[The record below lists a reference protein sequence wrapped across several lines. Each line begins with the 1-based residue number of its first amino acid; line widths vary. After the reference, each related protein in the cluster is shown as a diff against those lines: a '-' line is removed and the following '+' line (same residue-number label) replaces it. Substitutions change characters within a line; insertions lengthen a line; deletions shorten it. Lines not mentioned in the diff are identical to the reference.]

1 MGSFFNADI
10 ITHTLTGTINK
21 ILILPD
27 ARIKARRI
35 PEFVIEH
42 ITKPLTGS
50 DKSLQ
55 VAYFNKDNETSL
67 QTESQNALGPYTN
80 FEQLLALINAADFIF
95 GSDSLA
101 IHLCH
106 LLKKPHFILYPYN
119 GSKNFFTPY
128 ALQNKYYLNFKEV
141 NEKSFTFLSKQ

>member
-10 ITHTLTGTINK
+10 IPTLTGTINK

-27 ARIKARRI
+27 ARITTRRI
-35 PEFVIEH
+35 PENIIEH
-42 ITKPLTGS
+42 IKTAITGAN
-50 DKSLQ
+50 KSLQ
-55 VAYFNKDNETSL
+55 VAYFSKNNDPSL
-67 QTESQNALGPYTN
+67 QTESQNVLSSYTN

-95 GSDSLA
+95 GSDSLP

-106 LLKKPHFILYPYN
+106 MLKKPHFILYPYN
-119 GSKNFFTPY
+119 GSDNFFTPY

-141 NEKSFTFLSKQ
+141 NENSFSFLSKL